1 MARPSKLTEGQWEE
15 IKSRLL
21 KGEKAADLS
30 REYGVSKTSISE
42 RLSKRV
48 ETMKAVSNQ
57 LVTAEQSLKALP
69 VSEQVSVLNFV
80 DDLKAISLN
89 LASAGKFGAINA
101 NRLSNLAN
109 AQLNTVNDE
118 NLMTGEGMVALK
130 LVGALQDLAN
140 EASKVPLGLLNA
152 NKEQVLKLNN
162 PQNSDLREMTDE
174 ELFAIASRGS

>member
-1 MARPSKLTEGQWEE
+1 MARPSKLTDMQWEE
-15 IKSRLL
+15 IKARLL

-57 LVTAEQSLKALP
+57 LVSSEQQLRSLP
-69 VSEQVSVLNFV
+69 VSEQVTVLNFV
-80 DDLKAISLN
+80 EDLKAISLN

-101 NRLSNLAN
+101 NKLSGLAN
-109 AQLNTVNDE
+109 AQLNTVTDE
-118 NLMTGEGMVALK
+118 SLMTGEGMVALK
-130 LVGALQDLAN
+130 LVGALQELAN

-152 NKEQVLKLNN
+152 NKDQVIKLNT
-162 PQNSDLREMTDE
+162 PQHSDLQGMTDE

>member
-1 MARPSKLTEGQWEE
+1 MARPSKLTDRQWEE
-15 IKSRLL
+15 IKSRML

-48 ETMKAVSNQ
+48 ETMKAVSIQ
-57 LVTAEQSLKALP
+57 LVSAEQNLKALP
-69 VSEQVSVLNFV
+69 ISEQVTVLNFV

-101 NRLSNLAN
+101 NRLSELAN
-109 AQLNTVNDE
+109 SQLGTVNE
-118 NLMTGEGMVALK
+118 ETLMTGEGMVALK

-152 NKEQVLKLNN
+152 NKDQVVKLNN
-162 PQNSDLREMTDE
+162 PQHSDLQGMTDE

>member
-1 MARPSKLTEGQWEE
+1 MARPSKLTDKQWDE
-15 IKSRLL
+15 IKSRML
-21 KGEKAADLS
+21 KGEKAADLA

-42 RLSKRV
+42 RLSERIR
-48 ETMKAVSNQ
+48 TMKTVSNQ
-57 LVTAEQSLKALP
+57 LVTAEQNLKALP
-69 VSEQVSVLNFV
+69 VSEQVTVLNFV

-101 NRLSNLAN
+101 NRLSELAN
-109 AQLNTVNDE
+109 SQLGTVNE
-118 NLMTGEGMVALK
+118 ETLMTGEGMVALK

-152 NKEQVLKLNN
+152 NKDQVVKLNN
-162 PQNSDLREMTDE
+162 PQHSDLQGMTDE

>member
-1 MARPSKLTEGQWEE
+1 MARPSKLTDRQWEE
-15 IKSRLL
+15 IKSRML

-57 LVTAEQSLKALP
+57 LVSAEQNLKALP
-69 VSEQVSVLNFV
+69 VSEQVTVLNFV

-101 NRLSNLAN
+101 NRLSELAN
-109 AQLNTVNDE
+109 SQLGTVNE
-118 NLMTGEGMVALK
+118 ETLMTGEGMVALK

-152 NKEQVLKLNN
+152 NKDQVVKLNN
-162 PQNSDLREMTDE
+162 PQHSDLQGMTDE

>member
-1 MARPSKLTEGQWEE
+1 MARPSKLTDKQWEE
-15 IKSRLL
+15 IKSRML

-57 LVTAEQSLKALP
+57 LVSAEQNLKALP
-69 VSEQVSVLNFV
+69 VSEQVTVLNFV

-101 NRLSNLAN
+101 NRLSGMAN
-109 AQLNTVNDE
+109 AQLNTITDE
-118 NLMTGEGMVALK
+118 SLTTGDGLVTLK
-130 LVGALQDLAN
+130 MVGALQDLAN

-152 NKEQVLKLNN
+152 NKEQAAKLTI
-162 PQNSDLREMTDE
+162 PDGSDLRDMTDE
-174 ELFAIASRGS
+174 ALLAIASRSS

>member
-162 PQNSDLREMTDE
+162 PQIGRASCRE
-174 ELFAIASRGS
+174 RV

>member
-1 MARPSKLTEGQWEE
+1 MARPSKLTDRQWEE
-15 IKSRLL
+15 IKSRIL

-57 LVTAEQSLKALP
+57 LVSAEQNLKALP
-69 VSEQVSVLNFV
+69 VSEQVTVLNFV

-101 NRLSNLAN
+101 NRLSELAN
-109 AQLNTVNDE
+109 SQLGTVNE
-118 NLMTGEGMVALK
+118 ETLMTGEGMVALK

-152 NKEQVLKLNN
+152 NKDQVVKLNN
-162 PQNSDLREMTDE
+162 PQHSDLQGMTDE

>member
-109 AQLNTVNDE
+109 AQLNTVNDK